1 MDESTPLNS
10 ANGNGN
16 GANRLPTSNKNWKIV
31 RDNHNMEA
39 TFKFTWSE
47 RQRALREKGVGQA
60 AHLCR
65 DGKNICTYQV
75 VVHITCIHCRI

>member
-10 ANGNGN
+10 ASGNGN
-16 GANRLPTSNKNWKIV
+16 GANRLPTTNKNGKIV
-31 RDNHNMEA
+31 KTTSLR
-39 TFKFTWSE
+39 FTWSE

-65 DGKNICTYQV
+65 DGKNICAYQLYV
-75 VVHITCIHCRI
+75 ICSCSHITCIHCRI

>member
-10 ANGNGN
+10 ASGNEI
-16 GANRLPTSNKNWKIV
+16 GANRMPTPNKNWKIV
-31 RDNHNMEA
+31 CDNHMET

-47 RQRALREKGVGQA
+47 RERALREKGVGQA

-65 DGKNICTYQV
+65 DGKNIST
-75 VVHITCIHCRI
+75 